1 MSTKYFGTCFPTN
14 GTDRHRVGSKM
25 GRLPIAA
32 PRYAQRC
39 RSCAWPRRLRG
50 RRGHKQCHRRVLR
63 GIATPGG
70 ATRSQGGTQR
80 RGGWRQADAQ
90 PQAACHSRARPDS
103 GRTSRRPFH
112 PRDHRRAGTA
122 SGRVMP
128 GREPREHTARVPPVV
143 APGENATTRGAAR
156 GSGSGRGG
164 APPRAGPRTRSADRS
179 QACPAAHPGPAH
191 PTIRP
196 SEVEARSPPSQQP
209 TPLGGK
215 TTPRGLPRTPE
226 PRSPSRQQG
235 APARHGGC
243 LVQAFCLR
251 SADRRPVASRR
262 RPVGNLQRH
271 RGRWGGGVGT
281 PSGPTGRP
289 TRRGTAPRSVG
300 VAGSGAAPRRG
311 EGDATRG
318 TNRPWHARAPGNA
331 KSPHG
336 KAGAGRS
343 AGPGPSGTAD
353 SGPPAFPLHVCSA
366 GGATV
371 GGFAKMHPL
380 FGSALSKMRTL

>member
-1 MSTKYFGTCFPTN
+1 MERWREHRHRSHQGHERVVDVEGSLGFYPRRCVLNLSTKYFGTCFPTN

-143 APGENATTRGAAR
+143 APGENATTRGAAG

-164 APPRAGPRTRSADRS
+164 GGLQERGHGHAVRTDRRRAPPHTLAPPTPRSA
-179 QACPAAHPGPAH
+179 QARWRHGRRRASSRPPSGGRLRLGGFHAPPSPAARA
-191 PTIRP
+191 
-196 SEVEARSPPSQQP
+196 VNKVPPH
-209 TPLGGK
+209 
-215 TTPRGLPRTPE
+215 
-226 PRSPSRQQG
+226 
-235 APARHGGC
+235 AM
-243 LVQAFCLR
+243 V
-251 SADRRPVASRR
+251 VA
-262 RPVGNLQRH
+262 
-271 RGRWGGGVGT
+271 
-281 PSGPTGRP
+281 
-289 TRRGTAPRSVG
+289 
-300 VAGSGAAPRRG
+300 
-311 EGDATRG
+311 
-318 TNRPWHARAPGNA
+318 
-331 KSPHG
+331 
-336 KAGAGRS
+336 
-343 AGPGPSGTAD
+343 
-353 SGPPAFPLHVCSA
+353 
-366 GGATV
+366 
-371 GGFAKMHPL
+371 
-380 FGSALSKMRTL
+380 